1 MIYYRYFMGGLPLE
15 RKSGG
20 SNSRR
25 NGIDMNRKKG
35 KIMSSANEGG
45 NWWTRFRTVK
55 CYYLG
60 VHNQKK

>member
-1 MIYYRYFMGGLPLE
+1 MPQE

-20 SNSRR
+20 SNIRR
-25 NGIDMNRKKG
+25 NGIDMNRQKG

-45 NWWTRFRTVK
+45 KWWTKFRTVK

-60 VHNQKK
+60 VYNQKK

>member
-1 MIYYRYFMGGLPLE
+1 VIYYRYFRGGLPQE

-20 SNSRR
+20 SNIRR
-25 NGIDMNRKKG
+25 NGIDMNRQKG

-45 NWWTRFRTVK
+45 KWWTKFRTVK

-60 VHNQKK
+60 VYNQKK